1 MLLQNAAVYKANETE
16 VIYFSDLQL
25 GSNNSQSLS
34 FLKPTKKNQ
43 KPKNPPPPTITQLL
57 QMVHFR
63 INEKQKKNTHMPSTD
78 KYVSVSQHIH
88 QKRMS
93 LRQLSSPAKLFLS
106 NSKGEVGCVFSPKS
120 ESKILIIGSSLD
132 FSHNYSFNRPRSLTQ
147 D

>member
-1 MLLQNAAVYKANETE
+1 M
-16 VIYFSDLQL
+16 QL
-25 GSNNSQSLS
+25 FTKPMKLKLSIFLIPSWVPIIPSHFLSLNQ
-34 FLKPTKKNQ
+34 PNKKQ
-43 KPKNPPPPTITQLL
+43 KTKNPPPPTITQLL
-57 QMVHFR
+57 QMVLFR
-63 INEKQKKNTHMPSTD
+63 INEKKKKNTHMPSTD

>member
-16 VIYFSDLQL
+16 VIYFSDFQL

-34 FLKPTKKNQ
+34 FLKPTKK
-43 KPKNPPPPTITQLL
+43 KTPPPPTITQLL

-63 INEKQKKNTHMPSTD
+63 IHEKKKKNTHMPSTD
-78 KYVSVSQHIH
+78 KYVSVSQHMH

-106 NSKGEVGCVFSPKS
+106 NSKGEAGCVFSPKS